1 MGFSEKIKETSL
13 KVPPLLSEGKNCVT
27 HLFFFIGIL
36 SKNIKVKNIKGI
48 FHFLSFPKCKSNL
61 GDRQQK
67 PLK

>member
-1 MGFSEKIKETSL
+1 MGFSETVKETSL
-13 KVPPLLSEGKNCVT
+13 KIPPLLFEGKNCVT

-36 SKNIKVKNIKGI
+36 SKKIKLKRIKGI
-48 FHFLSFPKCKSNL
+48 LHFLSSPKCKSNL